1 MNDTIAVIL
10 ATYNGEKYLKQ
21 QIESILDQT
30 YKNIK
35 IYIGDDCS
43 KDGTIDI
50 IRAYKNLYPDKITYY
65 QNETNIGFVKNF
77 EKLLQNTKEDYIAF
91 SDQDDVWLPSK
102 LEEQINKIKEIEKKS
117 NLPIM
122 CHSDL
127 IMIDENQKILCNSF
141 FSFKKY
147 KLKPEKD
154 LGYILGPCGVMG
166 NTMMINRALKGIIL
180 PFPERIDFH
189 DYYIAV
195 ICELFGKRVTFYEP
209 FVLYRIH
216 QDNTSN
222 SKLSIKKKKN
232 TALPYLERK
241 LDWLNNIR
249 QDIKQND
256 LMVIN
261 KFQYYIQNPKKLY
274 YYLELVR
281 YNLVKRDNIYRF
293 KLFFRFLYNIY
304 WKSNE

>member
-261 KFQYYIQNPKKLY
+261 KFQYYIQNPKK
-274 YYLELVR
+274 
-281 YNLVKRDNIYRF
+281 
-293 KLFFRFLYNIY
+293 
-304 WKSNE
+304 